1 VRSGL
6 VVGAALLLLTKVS
19 KGLMVRHSTGWW
31 ILEGIELLTLGVAFL
46 LIMARFVKLQREVDA
61 LQGEVA
67 GLKNRLDKIALVL
80 RKFGAEVTKDAARV
94 VELVT
99 QRG

>member
-6 VVGAALLLLTKVS
+6 VVGMSLLLLTKIS
-19 KGLMVRHSTGWW
+19 KGFTVRYSTGWW
-31 ILEGIELLTLGVAFL
+31 ILEGVELMTLGVAFL
-46 LIMARFVKLQREVDA
+46 LIMARFYRLQNEVAA
-61 LQGEVA
+61 LQGEVK
-67 GLKNRLDKIALVL
+67 GLKNRLDKIAHLL
-80 RKFGAEVTKDAARV
+80 ENFGALVASTPSRV

>member
-6 VVGAALLLLTKVS
+6 VVGMSLLLLTKLS
-19 KGLMVRHSTGWW
+19 KGLMVRYSTSWW
-31 ILEGIELLTLGVAFL
+31 ILEGIELLTLSVAFL
-46 LIMARFVKLQREVDA
+46 LIMARFQRLQGEVAA
-61 LQGEVA
+61 LQGEVS
-67 GLKNRLDKIALVL
+67 GLKNRLDKIAHLL
-80 RKFGAEVTKDAARV
+80 ENFGALVASTPSRV

>member
-19 KGLMVRHSTGWW
+19 KGLMVRYSTGWW

-94 VELVT
+94 VELVM